1 MAKKTDK
8 TESQEVVT
16 AQLSTESEPSDIVVE
31 LLGRIAALEDRLDAM
46 EERFATATAPK
57 AESWGKAIVSN
68 PLNEKMEDVVS
79 VVNDPVV
86 SAAEALELRR
96 SESAAKAAAA
106 KKQGFASDRLAQLA
120 KELEGENI
128 SSVRPRLSALQT
140 TGKVIDF
147 RVLRLGS
154 TRPMDHS
161 PERILL
167 TVDTVGL
174 VIKAE
179 VG

>member
-1 MAKKTDK
+1 MNPYW
-8 TESQEVVT
+8 
-16 AQLSTESEPSDIVVE
+16 L
-31 LLGRIAALEDRLDAM
+31 
-46 EERFATATAPK
+46 ATYQMG
-57 AESWGKAIVSN
+57 EH
-68 PLNEKMEDVVS
+68 L
-79 VVNDPVV
+79 
-86 SAAEALELRR
+86 
-96 SESAAKAAAA
+96 
-106 KKQGFASDRLAQLA
+106 